1 MNDKK
6 DVLRPT
12 IVMYVFVG
20 LVGIW
25 IGGCES
31 QEQKVENLIKKLG
44 YKKAGVRINEAEALK
59 AVKEHESRRRCIPS
73 GNVRVSVSSSEKI
86 VN

>member
-20 LVGIW
+20 LVGMW

-44 YKKAGVRINEAEALK
+44 YKKVGVCINTNRHTRSTKSSQRI
-59 AVKEHESRRRCIPS
+59 
-73 GNVRVSVSSSEKI
+73 
-86 VN
+86 

>member
-1 MNDKK
+1 MIKK

-20 LVGIW
+20 LVCMW

-44 YKKAGVRINEAEALK
+44 YKKAGVRINEAEALIQIGTPEALK
-59 AVKEHESRRRCIPS
+59 TVKECESRQ
-73 GNVRVSVSSSEKI
+73 
-86 VN
+86 

>member
-20 LVGIW
+20 LVGMW

-59 AVKEHESRRRCIPS
+59 QIGTPEALKTVKEYQSRQ
-73 GNVRVSVSSSEKI
+73 
-86 VN
+86 

>member
-20 LVGIW
+20 LVCMW
-25 IGGCES
+25 ISGCES

-44 YKKAGVRINEAEALK
+44 YKKAGVRINEAEALIQIGTPEALK
-59 AVKEHESRRRCIPS
+59 TVKECESRQ
-73 GNVRVSVSSSEKI
+73 
-86 VN
+86 

>member
-1 MNDKK
+1 MIKK

-20 LVGIW
+20 LVGMW

-44 YKKAGVRINEAEALK
+44 YKKVGVRINTNRHTRSTK
-59 AVKEHESRRRCIPS
+59 
-73 GNVRVSVSSSEKI
+73 SSQRI
-86 VN
+86 

>member
-20 LVGIW
+20 LVGMW
-25 IGGCES
+25 MGGCGTP
-31 QEQKVENLIKKLG
+31 EQKVARLIKQWQYQDSEVRSGEVYALG
-44 YKKAGVRINEAEALK
+44 I
-59 AVKEHESRRRCIPS
+59 
-73 GNVRVSVSSSEKI
+73 
-86 VN
+86 

>member
-1 MNDKK
+1 MIKK

-20 LVGIW
+20 LVGMW

-44 YKKAGVRINEAEALK
+44 YKKGGVRISEAEALK

-73 GNVRVSVSSSEKI
+73 GNVRVLVSSSEKI